1 MMNKNETMH
10 TFEYGKSL
18 NFSHIACEAERER
31 ESKLLNRNTEVAS
44 IAAFPFIVDILDS
57 ES

>member
-1 MMNKNETMH
+1 MNKNETMH

-18 NFSHIACEAERER
+18 NFSHIACEAER